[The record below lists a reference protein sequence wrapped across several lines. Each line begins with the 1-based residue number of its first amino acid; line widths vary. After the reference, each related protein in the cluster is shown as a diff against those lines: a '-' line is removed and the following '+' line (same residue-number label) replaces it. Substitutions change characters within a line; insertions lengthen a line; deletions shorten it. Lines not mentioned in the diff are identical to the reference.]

1 MGQLQQRGHQKQR
14 HRKTNFAFIQKT
26 HIPTVATFHADPRG
40 IAKTIESMGLVIGDN
55 LKLLAM
61 DIVHQRVKQDVANLR
76 RGFGAMAGNLYRG
89 TNYNRGH
96 PLKLIGDNIDI
107 QIQETGDNFTIHVFQ
122 DPVYGSRDPEGKAEF
137 GELYNEG
144 KGKFDVKINL
154 NFPGATNVW
163 SSTKFYR
170 ATGKNRH
177 KMAGEFRHPGFPAL
191 GWKENLNRKIDERL
205 EEYAQEELNK
215 IAGIEQE
222 PGGKLHIGDV
232 VAGEDVYVN
241 RKGQTKYRGET
252 AMRNAEQKGLTREN
266 VTSFGMLSRDVRAL
280 RQIGRRYRR

>member
-1 MGQLQQRGHQKQR
+1 MAQLQQRGHQKQR

-40 IAKTIESMGLVIGDN
+40 LAKTIESMGLVIGDN

-61 DIVHQRVKQDVANLR
+61 EIVYERVKQDVANLR

-107 QIQETGDNFTIHVFQ
+107 QLEETGDNFTIHVFQ
-122 DPVYGSRDPEGKAEF
+122 DPVYGSRDPTGEAEF
-137 GELYNEG
+137 GELYDQG
-144 KGKFDVKINL
+144 KEPFSVKINL
-154 NFPGATNVW
+154 NFPGSTNVW
-163 SSTKFYR
+163 SSTAFYR
-170 ATGKNRH
+170 QTSKNRA
-177 KMAGEFRHPGFPAL
+177 MIPGEFMHPGFPAL
-191 GWKENLNRKIDERL
+191 GWKEMLNKKIESRL
-205 EEYAQEELNK
+205 EEHAQNKLNE
-215 IAGIEQE
+215 IVGIEQE

-241 RKGQTKYRGET
+241 RRGQTKYRGET
-252 AMRNAEQKGLTREN
+252 AKRNAEQKGLTREN
-266 VTSFGMLSRDVRAL
+266 VTAFGMLSRDVRAL
-280 RQIGRRYRR
+280 RQIGRTYRR